1 MSVDSIGARIEA
13 IQSQILALTG
23 SKPAAAGFDQALA
36 SATPGATGPTAV
48 AASVPTAAAGGTLG
62 GGAPSAY
69 DGEIQAAAQKYGL
82 DPALLK
88 ALIRQESNFN
98 PAAGSPA
105 GAQGLTQLMPGTARS
120 LGVTD
125 PHDPTQAID
134 GGAKY
139 LKQQLD
145 AFGGDVEK
153 ALAAYNAGPGAVRK
167 HGGIPPYA
175 ETQNYVKKVMGYAQE
190 YRGSMT
196 TATAAA
202 PATAIGAIAP
212 TAAAAT
218 AAISP
223 AAALT
228 SPMPSGPVASSPNQ
242 FGIV

>member
-1 MSVDSIGARIEA
+1 MSVDSIGARIDA
-13 IQSQILALTG
+13 IHAQIQALTG

-36 SATPGATGPTAV
+36 SATPGATAPTAV
-48 AASVPTAAAGGTLG
+48 AASMPTAATGGTLG

-69 DGEIQAAAQKYGL
+69 DGEIQAAAQKHGL

-98 PAAGSPA
+98 PTAGSPA

-125 PHDPTQAID
+125 VHDPKQAIE

-139 LKQQLD
+139 LKQQLET
-145 AFGGDVEK
+145 FGGDVEK
-153 ALAAYNAGPGAVRK
+153 ALAAYNAGPGAVKK

-202 PATAIGAIAP
+202 PATAVGAVAP
-212 TAAAAT
+212 AVN
-218 AAISP
+218 P
-223 AAALT
+223 AAALA

>member
-1 MSVDSIGARIEA
+1 MSVDSIGARIDA
-13 IQSQILALTG
+13 IQAQINALTG
-23 SKPAAAGFDQALA
+23 SAPAAAGFDQALA
-36 SATPGATGPTAV
+36 SASGATAAPTA
-48 AASVPTAAAGGTLG
+48 TAAAAGAAPVNTTLG
-62 GGAPSAY
+62 GGEPSQF

-88 ALIRQESNFN
+88 ALIRQESNFDPN
-98 PAAGSPA
+98 AGSPA

-125 PHDPTQAID
+125 SNDPKQAID

-153 ALAAYNAGPGAVRK
+153 ALAAYNAGPGAVK
-167 HGGIPPYA
+167 KYGGIPPYA
-175 ETQNYVKKVMGYAQE
+175 ETQNYVKKVMGYADE

-196 TATAAA
+196 TGVAAA
-202 PATAIGAIAP
+202 PAVVGAAP
-212 TAAAAT
+212 AAAGAAVAPASAAAAM
-218 AAISP
+218 
-223 AAALT
+223 T
-228 SPMPSGPVASSPNQ
+228 SPMPSTPVATSPNQ